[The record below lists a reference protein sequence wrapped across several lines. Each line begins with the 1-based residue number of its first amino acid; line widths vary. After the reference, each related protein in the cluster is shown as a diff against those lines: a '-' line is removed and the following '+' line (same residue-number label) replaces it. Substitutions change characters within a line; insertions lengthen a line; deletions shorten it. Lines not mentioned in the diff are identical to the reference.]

1 MSDNTA
7 ILASADPFAL
17 FPRRW
22 LKALQAAR
30 ASRLAFLVLCDLA
43 SYANDVTGKA
53 YPSVDTI
60 AADLGVGVRKVK
72 AAIAELKVIPG
83 ILTVQRR
90 NRRAAAPGERSNEYT
105 LTMPADSRKKVASR
119 FAPVK
124 RDDRIGAVLSNDPV
138 GDLPLAERQANVKR
152 LAGMVHDCF

>member
-90 NRRAAAPGERSNEYT
+90 NRRAAAPGNARTST
-105 LTMPADSRKKVASR
+105 P
-119 FAPVK
+119 
-124 RDDRIGAVLSNDPV
+124 
-138 GDLPLAERQANVKR
+138 
-152 LAGMVHDCF
+152 